1 MTKKFI
7 NSLIGISAV
16 YASIT
21 LILTSSK
28 VNNMNERINALQQD
42 IIVLNQDNDYQ
53 RYQKI
58 SSRIS
63 NQNRTGVFE

>member
-28 VNNMNERINALQQD
+28 VNNMNEKINALQQD